1 MIYFLFVYSIV
12 AFICSICLVK
22 NGNSAERLNQALKD
36 DDYTWIIQM
45 TVGWLG
51 IIFSPFSII
60 VSSVLIVLKFIK
72 GGV

>member
-12 AFICSICLVK
+12 AFIGSIWLVK
-22 NGNSAERLNQALKD
+22 NGNSAEQLNQALRD

-45 TVGWLG
+45 TFGWLG

-60 VSSVLIVLKFIK
+60 CSFILIILKFIK